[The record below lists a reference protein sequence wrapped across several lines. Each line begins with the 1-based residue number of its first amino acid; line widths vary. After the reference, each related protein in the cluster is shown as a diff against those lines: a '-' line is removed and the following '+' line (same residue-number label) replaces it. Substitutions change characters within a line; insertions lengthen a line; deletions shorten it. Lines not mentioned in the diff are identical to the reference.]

1 MRKRIARR
9 FLEEM
14 EMLRI
19 TMSESGEGSGAVGI
33 ARRCTPQG
41 FYRFFCSFRVEFM
54 RLREQRWPGPRAHNA
69 ALRLLK
75 VESGINGLL
84 PPSWVPSIYSV
95 SLLIR
100 LRYALE
106 E

>member
-1 MRKRIARR
+1 MGLLQFPCEIHA
-9 FLEEM
+9 LM
-14 EMLRI
+14 
-19 TMSESGEGSGAVGI
+19 
-33 ARRCTPQG
+33 
-41 FYRFFCSFRVEFM
+41 
-54 RLREQRWPGPRAHNA
+54 EQRSPRSTRKSA

-84 PPSWVPSIYSV
+84 PTSWGPSIYSV

-106 E
+106 DDRLLRSSAVRSFLAASSQTQNKGV